1 MISLGGGE
9 EMSVFEAIKDRFQT
23 VQQDLSVGIGLIKG
37 HDAVVS
43 PVKVVNTDNVNY
55 NAGADLLFKYQK
67 VWKDVQT
74 VNEENAK
81 KAEAADREIQ
91 ILYGD
96 IKKNCNNL
104 TGFYREVKSLPSF
117 LSVLQNLTDLLAC
130 LEESCDTVEAA
141 LVQLEDLSEQ
151 LELKQHKTAH
161 IEQLEDYKKR
171 KDDDLR
177 KMKDQMSHEHAI
189 LVEKLEKKKQEV
201 LRERSETFE
210 EAFQDD
216 LIFYKTHGHMERVMG
231 KDMAKNLN
239 LSDIT
244 LDHDEA
250 ALAAFLASTEVT
262 PCSERGLLGVTP
274 SSEVAGDITSP
285 SETDVLTPMTPG
297 SEWTATDDLSSHSD
311 SEDQLLPG
319 PPKIVDTVK
328 VTEKNTD
335 HESLSL
341 PSHATE
347 TEDVGVKNGPNLLT
361 SAEKVENP
369 KSQNAS

>member
-1 MISLGGGE
+1 
-9 EMSVFEAIKDRFQT
+9 
-23 VQQDLSVGIGLIKG
+23 
-37 HDAVVS
+37 
-43 PVKVVNTDNVNY
+43 
-55 NAGADLLFKYQK
+55 
-67 VWKDVQT
+67 
-74 VNEENAK
+74 
-81 KAEAADREIQ
+81 
-91 ILYGD
+91 
-96 IKKNCNNL
+96 
-104 TGFYREVKSLPSF
+104 
-117 LSVLQNLTDLLAC
+117 
-130 LEESCDTVEAA
+130 
-141 LVQLEDLSEQ
+141 
-151 LELKQHKTAH
+151 
-161 IEQLEDYKKR
+161 
-171 KDDDLR
+171 
-177 KMKDQMSHEHAI
+177 
-189 LVEKLEKKKQEV
+189 
-201 LRERSETFE
+201 
-210 EAFQDD
+210 
-216 LIFYKTHGHMERVMG
+216 MG